1 MCGKTNAL
9 LFMKMPSLKEF
20 LFLGGKAYQRERGDA
35 GEVEVEGRTIG
46 HIQVVISPGT

>member
-9 LFMKMPSLKEF
+9 LFMKMPS
-20 LFLGGKAYQRERGDA
+20 FLGGKAYQRERGDA